1 MTTPAL
7 ARYTGHRFP
16 AGIKSGSDVG
26 NRRLEVAEVRMI
38 EAAEV
43 KVALRAHRASAF
55 APGNWDTGLANPVDR
70 AHITSTAISTRRL

>member
-43 KVALRAHRASAF
+43 KVALRAHRFWPSRLATGTPASRTQSIG
-55 APGNWDTGLANPVDR
+55 P
-70 AHITSTAISTRRL
+70 I